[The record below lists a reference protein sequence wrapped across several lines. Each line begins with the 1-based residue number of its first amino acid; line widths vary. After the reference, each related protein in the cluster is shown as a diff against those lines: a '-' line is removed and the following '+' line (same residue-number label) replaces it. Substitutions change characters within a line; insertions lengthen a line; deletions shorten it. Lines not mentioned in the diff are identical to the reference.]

1 MTEGGTR
8 DGQPPRATVAGL
20 PGGGGPER
28 GAAAGP
34 AKEPGPTGEQ
44 EPSQLEERYRR
55 WLRLLPASYRAVWAD
70 EMVATFADSM
80 ATDDPDDAEFMA
92 DYGRPSWSEIGSV
105 LALAVRLRLG
115 GSGGPARYVAWGAA
129 VRQVALLGLL
139 VQAALAI
146 DGVIMRL
153 WEAGVLPG
161 LPRPALEWRFPLP
174 TNRLWLVWQFS
185 DLLWVAAFL
194 ALVVGNRRAAR
205 LLTPLAIVPSAV
217 AAVLLAANRIRAG
230 DWPLPGWQ
238 CFMLLTFVLLAGT
251 LAAFHRDA
259 PPVAPRPWLV
269 ALSIGAALGAVLLLT
284 PLALGYLL
292 PIDAATMWCLALVAA
307 GAAHLAGPRLRRG
320 EPVPG
325 RTQALALLAV
335 PVLVLRIVL
344 LQVIRSQ
351 IDPLPPVG
359 WTVAGVVEIVAVLA
373 VGVPLWAR
381 AVRMLR
387 NLPPASADPAAT
399 WSAPAP

>member
-1 MTEGGTR
+1 MTEGRTR
-8 DGQPPRATVAGL
+8 DGQPPRATGAGL
-20 PGGGGPER
+20 PGGAAPEL
-28 GAAAGP
+28 GATAP
-34 AKEPGPTGEQ
+34 AKEPGPTGQ
-44 EPSQLEERYRR
+44 QAPSQLEERYRR

-80 ATDDPDDAEFMA
+80 ATDDPDDAEFLA

-139 VQAALAI
+139 AQAVLALDGTIVQ
-146 DGVIMRL
+146 L
-153 WEAGVLPG
+153 WGAGVLPG
-161 LPRPALEWRFPLP
+161 LPRPAPEWRFPLP
-174 TNRLWLVWQFS
+174 TNRLWLVWRFS

-194 ALVVGNRRAAR
+194 ALVLGNRRAAR
-205 LLTPLAIVPSAV
+205 LLTPLAIVPTAV
-217 AAVLLAANRIRAG
+217 AAGLLAADRIRVG

-238 CFMLLTFVLLAGT
+238 WFMLLTYVLLAGT

-284 PLALGYLL
+284 PLTLGYL
-292 PIDAATMWCLALVAA
+292 PPVDAATMWCVALVAA
-307 GAAHLAGPRLRRG
+307 GAAHLAGARLRRG

-325 RTQALALLAV
+325 RTHALALLAV

-351 IDPLPPVG
+351 SDILPPAG
-359 WTVAGVVEIVAVLA
+359 WTVAGIAEIVAVLG
-373 VGVPLWAR
+373 VGIPLWAR